1 MVRILGLGD
10 NTIDTYVDRGL
21 QFPGGNAVNVAVM
34 ARRLGAATGYLG
46 CVGNDDG
53 GRLLHDSLRCEGVD
67 VSRIRRRPG
76 ANARARLAHDDGDRR
91 FVSAD
96 PGVRADYRF
105 QPEDFAYIAGFDLT
119 HTSIFADLG
128 ADWTWVRKAARRMSF
143 DFSTRISDEVL
154 ARFGPELD
162 YAFLSA
168 SDRSDQ
174 EADNLVQRL
183 LDLGAGCV
191 VVTRGAAGALAGEGA
206 ERVLQPALP
215 TEVIDTL
222 GAGDGLIAGFL
233 TARLQGGSLEAAL
246 RAGASF
252 AAKVC
257 TWEGGFGHG
266 RPWPG
271 DEAAAAL

>member
-34 ARRLGAATGYLG
+34 ARRLGADASYLG
-46 CVGNDDG
+46 CLGDDEG
-53 GRLLHDSLRCEGVD
+53 GRLLQDALQSEGVD
-67 VSRIRRRPG
+67 VSRVRRRDG

-91 FVSAD
+91 FVGAD

-105 QPEDFAYIAGFDLT
+105 EPEDFAYIAGFDLT
-119 HTSIFADLG
+119 HVSVFADLG
-128 ADWTWVRKAARRMSF
+128 DDWGRVRKAARRMSF
-143 DFSTRISDEVL
+143 DFSTRIADETL
-154 ARFGPELD
+154 ERFAPELD

-168 SDRSDQ
+168 SDRSDP
-174 EADNLVQRL
+174 EAEALMQRL

-191 VVTRGAAGALAGEGA
+191 VVTRGAAGALAGQGD
-206 ERVLQPALP
+206 ERAIQPALP
-215 TEVIDTL
+215 TRVIDTL
-222 GAGDGLIAGFL
+222 GAGDGLISGFL
-233 TARLQGGSLEAAL
+233 TARLQGGSLQEAL
-246 RAGASF
+246 RAGATF

-271 DEAAAAL
+271 DEATAAL